1 MKVLCITKVKDSLL
15 SMPPAVMRQVLEL
28 SAAAIEQQKK
38 QGKVLEYY
46 YSPAGYN
53 IVILD
58 YKDAEEWTKDQISVP
73 VLTYVDTEIYPL
85 TDGST
90 ALKGMIEAIKMAEKM
105 MPGTP
110 K

>member
-1 MKVLCITKVKDSLL
+1 VGQRGRYTQI
-15 SMPPAVMRQVLEL
+15 PIRAG
-28 SAAAIEQQKK
+28 AIEQQKK

-58 YKDAEEWTKDQISVP
+58 YKDAEEWAKDQLSVP
-73 VLTYVDTEIYPL
+73 VLAYVDTQVYPL
-85 TDGST
+85 SDGST
-90 ALKGMIEAIKMAEKM
+90 TLKGMIEAVKAAEQM
-105 MPGTP
+105 IPGVP